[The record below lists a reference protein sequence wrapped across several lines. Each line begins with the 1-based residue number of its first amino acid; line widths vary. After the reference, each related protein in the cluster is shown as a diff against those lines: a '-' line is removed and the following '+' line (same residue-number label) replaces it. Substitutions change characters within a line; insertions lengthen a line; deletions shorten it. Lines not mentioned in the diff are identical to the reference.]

1 MWTSSYAPV
10 EVGGTTL
17 HQMVLEAATRFGDRP
32 ALVDGPSG
40 ATVGYR
46 LLAERVRG
54 VAAGLAARGF
64 RPGDVLALWAPN
76 LPQWAGV
83 ALGAMAAGGTVTGA
97 NPGCT
102 ARELTTQL
110 ADAGA
115 SVLVTVPP
123 LLPAARA
130 AAAAAGVRELVVLGE
145 AAAADGAT
153 PILDLLA
160 AGGAPIDRGTPL
172 EELSDSPGHPF
183 GVPRTPPAGP
193 LRPDPSLDPDT
204 AVGLLPYSSGTTGLP
219 KGVLLTHTNLVTSV
233 RQVSRGLRIGER
245 DSLLAVAP
253 FSHIMGFLVTLAV
266 PLCAGAT
273 VVTMPRFDPAQLLE
287 LVARHRITVLVGAPP
302 MLRLLVT
309 HPLAARA
316 DLRSL
321 ELVVCGGAALP
332 PAIQRALAARLP
344 GATVGQAWGLTETT
358 VGVSMPDRTAG
369 SVPGTVGR
377 VMPNT
382 ELRVVDPETGRDL
395 GPGRPGEL
403 LVRGPQVMAG
413 YLRRPEATAAMLDPD
428 GWLRTGDLG
437 LVDGDGNVAIVDRL
451 KELIKV
457 SGYQVAPAELEAL
470 LAEHPAVA
478 DAAVLGRHDPVHGE
492 VPVAVVVPR
501 PGADPDPD
509 ELLAWVAERV
519 APHKRVRAVRF
530 AEAIP
535 RTPSGKLLRRALRD
549 QDLQPLPGPAA

>member
-1 MWTSSYAPV
+1 MWTSPYAPV

-17 HQMVLEAATRFGDRP
+17 HQMVLEAAARSGDRP

-40 ATVGYR
+40 TAVGYR

-97 NPGCT
+97 SPGCT
-102 ARELTTQL
+102 ERELTTQL

-123 LLPAARA
+123 LLPVARA
-130 AAAAAGVRELVVLGE
+130 AAAAAGIRELVVLGE
-145 AAAADGAT
+145 AEAGAT

-160 AGGAPIDRGTPL
+160 AGRRG
-172 EELSDSPGHPF
+172 PGNP
-183 GVPRTPPAGP
+183 GGP
-193 LRPDPSLDPDT
+193 LDPAT

-219 KGVLLTHTNLVTSV
+219 KGVRLTHANLVTSV
-233 RQVSRGLRIGER
+233 RQVSRGLRVTER
-245 DSLLAVAP
+245 DTVAAVAP
-253 FSHIMGFLVTLAV
+253 FAHIMGFLVTLAV

-273 VVTMPRFDPAQLLE
+273 VVTVPRFDPARLLE
-287 LVARHRITVLVGAPP
+287 LVERHRVTVLIGAPP
-302 MLRLLVT
+302 MLRTLVT
-309 HPLAARA
+309 HPLAAGA
-316 DLRSL
+316 DLSSL

-332 PAIQRALAARLP
+332 AATQQALAARLP

-358 VGVSMPDRTAG
+358 VGLSMPDRATR

-377 VMPNT
+377 VIPNT
-382 ELRVVDPETGRDL
+382 ELRVVDPLTGRDL

-403 LVRGPQVMAG
+403 LARGPQVMAG
-413 YLRRPEATAAMLDPD
+413 YLHRPEATAAMVDPD
-428 GWLRTGDLG
+428 GWLHTGDLG
-437 LVDGDGNVAIVDRL
+437 LVDGDGNVVIVDRL

-457 SGYQVAPAELEAL
+457 SGHQVAPAELEAL
-470 LAEHPAVA
+470 LATHPAVA
-478 DAAVLGRHDPVHGE
+478 DAAVLRRLDPASGE

-501 PGADPDPD
+501 PGAEPDPD

-519 APHKRVRAVRF
+519 EPRKRVRAVRF
-530 AEAIP
+530 ADTIP
-535 RTPSGKLLRRALRD
+535 RTPSGKLLRRALAD
-549 QDLQPLPGPAA
+549 QDRLTVHTLHD

>member
-1 MWTSSYAPV
+1 MWTSPYAPV

-17 HQMVLEAATRFGDRP
+17 HQMVLEAAARSGDRP

-40 ATVGYR
+40 TAVGYR

-97 NPGCT
+97 SPGCT
-102 ARELTTQL
+102 ERELTTQL

-123 LLPAARA
+123 LVPVARA
-130 AAAAAGVRELVVLGE
+130 AAAGAGVRELVVLGE
-145 AAAADGAT
+145 AEAGGAT
-153 PILDLLA
+153 PILDLLT
-160 AGGAPIDRGTPL
+160 AGGPL
-172 EELSDSPGHPF
+172 
-183 GVPRTPPAGP
+183 
-193 LRPDPSLDPDT
+193 PDPRSSGGLGLSPPDPRSSGGLGLSPPDPPLDPAT

-219 KGVLLTHTNLVTSV
+219 KGVRLTHANLVTSV
-233 RQVSRGLRIGER
+233 RQVSRGLRVTDR
-245 DSLLAVAP
+245 DTVAAVAP
-253 FSHIMGFLVTLAV
+253 FAHIMGFLVTLAV

-273 VVTMPRFDPAQLLE
+273 VVTVPRFDPARLLE
-287 LVARHRITVLVGAPP
+287 LVERHRVTVLIGAPP
-302 MLRLLVT
+302 MLRTLVT
-309 HPLAARA
+309 HPLAADA
-316 DLRSL
+316 DLSSL

-332 PAIQRALAARLP
+332 AATQQALAARLP

-358 VGVSMPDRTAG
+358 VGVSMPDRATG

-377 VMPNT
+377 VIPNT
-382 ELRVVDPETGRDL
+382 ELRVVDPGTGRDL

-403 LVRGPQVMAG
+403 LARGPQVMAG
-413 YLRRPEATAAMLDPD
+413 YLHRPEATAAMVDPD
-428 GWLRTGDLG
+428 GWLHTGDLG
-437 LVDGDGNVAIVDRL
+437 LVDGDGNVVIVDRL

-457 SGYQVAPAELEAL
+457 SGHQVAPAELEGL
-470 LAEHPAVA
+470 LVTHPAVA
-478 DAAVLGRHDPVHGE
+478 DAAVLGRADPDHGE

-501 PGADPDPD
+501 PGAGPDP
-509 ELLAWVAERV
+509 EALAAWAAERV
-519 APHKRVRAVRF
+519 APHKRLRAVRLTD
-530 AEAIP
+530 AIP

-549 QDLQPLPGPAA
+549 QDRQTVC